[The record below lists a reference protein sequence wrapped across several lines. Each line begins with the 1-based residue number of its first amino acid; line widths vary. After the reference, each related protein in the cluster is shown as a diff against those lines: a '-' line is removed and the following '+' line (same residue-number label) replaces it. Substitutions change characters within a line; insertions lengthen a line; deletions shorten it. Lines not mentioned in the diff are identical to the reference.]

1 LTAERKLIRA
11 SEVGEYAFCARA
23 WRLRAEGVDAG
34 GWSEARA
41 AGKAWHRRHGRGV
54 EGARRLQRLATLAT
68 LLAALLALVIFA
80 LWWWR
85 G

>member
-1 LTAERKLIRA
+1 MPERGKLIRA
-11 SEVGEYAFCARA
+11 SEIGEYAFCARA

-34 GWSEARA
+34 GSGAARA
-41 AGKAWHRRHGRGV
+41 AGIDWHRRHGRGV
-54 EGARRLQRLATLAT
+54 EGARRLRGIATLAT
-68 LLAALLALVIFA
+68 ALAALLALVIFA